1 MSVMVREEPL
11 FKRLLNSPKLFLY
24 QSELRDILS
33 QEQQK
38 RDAFYQWI
46 TEDTRTEFING
57 ERVMQSPAKHRHTMA
72 SVNLTALLGT
82 YVDIHEMGVVGAE
95 TMLVTL
101 TRNDYLPDICF
112 FRKEISVEII
122 SDQMKYPAPDFIV
135 EILSPSTEHID
146 RGTKFED
153 YAAHGV
159 EEYWLVNPEERTVEQ
174 YRLAQNAY
182 HLQATVTEGEIS
194 SIAVDGFTIPVEAIF
209 DKQAKNRVLGL
220 FFTNV
225 A

>member
-11 FKRLLNSPKLFLY
+11 FKILLNSPKLFLY
-24 QSELRDILS
+24 QSELQDVIS

-38 RDAFYQWI
+38 REAFYEWI

-72 SVNLTALLGT
+72 SVNLTTLLST
-82 YVDIHEMGVVGAE
+82 YVDLHEMGVVGAE

-112 FRKEISVEII
+112 FRRDRAAEIV
-122 SDQMKYPAPDFIV
+122 SDQMKYPAPDFII
-135 EILSPSTEHID
+135 EILSPSTERID

-159 EEYWLVNPEERTVEQ
+159 EEYWLVNPEDRVVEQ
-174 YRLAQNAY
+174 YRLIGGTY
-182 HLQATVTEGEIS
+182 HLQATVIEGKIS
-194 SIAVDGFTIPVEAIF
+194 SIVVDEFTIPIEAIF
-209 DKQAKNRVLGL
+209 DKQFKNRALGK
-220 FFTNV
+220 FFIDV
-225 A
+225 E